1 MPRIKQDEKDKSKQR
16 IVGRGLKSSDSER
29 ARLSPTTKQRILD
42 SATKLFAQKGYD
54 GVGIREICKEANAN
68 ICMISYFWGGKQE
81 LYKGIV
87 DNLIEKQTE
96 YAKSFLNLDIEPSIL
111 PKQEQINL
119 LYTVIDKVI
128 EFLYGGL
135 ISDDLFRFL
144 LQEQQSRS
152 IELTS
157 PVFVYVRKLI
167 GAIFNKDMD
176 NKEIIFKTVFIVSQ
190 INSPKILPAFSLSLL
205 NQDTFTSEDKEIIRN
220 NVKLYL
226 NTLIKEAGIV

>member
-1 MPRIKQDEKDKSKQR
+1 MPRIKQDEKDKS
-16 IVGRGLKSSDSER
+16 
-29 ARLSPTTKQRILD
+29 KQRILD

-96 YAKSFLNLDIEPSIL
+96 YAKSFLNLDTEPSTL

-144 LQEQQSRS
+144 LQAQQNRS

-167 GAIFNKDMD
+167 GAIFNKDMND
-176 NKEIIFKTVFIVSQ
+176 KDIIFKTVFIMSQ
-190 INSPKILPAFSLSLL
+190 INSPKILPAFSLSIL

-220 NVKLYL
+220 NARLYID
-226 NTLIKEAGIV
+226 TLIKEGGK

>member
-1 MPRIKQDEKDKSKQR
+1 MPRVKQDEKDKS
-16 IVGRGLKSSDSER
+16 
-29 ARLSPTTKQRILD
+29 KQRILD

-96 YAKSFLNLDIEPSIL
+96 YAKAFLNLDIEPSTL
-111 PKQEQINL
+111 SKQEQIKL

-144 LQEQQSRS
+144 LQAQQSRS

-157 PVFVYVRKLI
+157 PVFIYLRKLI
-167 GAIFNKDMD
+167 GAIFNKDMND
-176 NKEIIFKTVFIVSQ
+176 KDIIFKTVFIMSQ
-190 INSPKILPAFSLSLL
+190 INSPKILPTFSLNLL

-220 NVKLYL
+220 NARLYID
-226 NTLIKEAGIV
+226 TLIKEAEIV

>member
-1 MPRIKQDEKDKSKQR
+1 MPRVKQDEKDKS
-16 IVGRGLKSSDSER
+16 
-29 ARLSPTTKQRILD
+29 KQRILD

-96 YAKSFLNLDIEPSIL
+96 YAKAFLNLDIEPSTL
-111 PKQEQINL
+111 SKQEQINL

-144 LQEQQSRS
+144 LQAQQNRS

-157 PVFVYVRKLI
+157 PVFVYVRKLV
-167 GAIFNKDMD
+167 GAIFNKDMND
-176 NKEIIFKTVFIVSQ
+176 KDIIFKTVFIMSQ

>member
-1 MPRIKQDEKDKSKQR
+1 MPKVKQDEKDKS
-16 IVGRGLKSSDSER
+16 
-29 ARLSPTTKQRILD
+29 KQRILD

-87 DNLIEKQTE
+87 DNLIERQTE
-96 YAKSFLNLDIEPSIL
+96 YAKSFLNLDIEPSTL
-111 PKQEQINL
+111 PKQEQISL

-144 LQEQQSRS
+144 LQAQQSRS

-167 GAIFNKDMD
+167 GAIFNKDMND
-176 NKEIIFKTVFIVSQ
+176 KDIIFKTVFIMSQ
-190 INSPKILPAFSLSLL
+190 INSPKILPAFSLSIL

-226 NTLIKEAGIV
+226 DTLIKEAQVV

>member
-1 MPRIKQDEKDKSKQR
+1 MPRVKQDEKDKS
-16 IVGRGLKSSDSER
+16 
-29 ARLSPTTKQRILD
+29 KQRILD

-68 ICMISYFWGGKQE
+68 ICMISYFWGSKQE

-96 YAKSFLNLDIEPSIL
+96 YAKSFLNLDIEPSTL
-111 PKQEQINL
+111 PKQEQISL

-144 LQEQQSRS
+144 LQAQQSRS

-167 GAIFNKDMD
+167 GAIFNKDMND
-176 NKEIIFKTVFIVSQ
+176 KDIIFKTVFIMSQ

-205 NQDTFTSEDKEIIRN
+205 MQDTFTQEDKEIIRN

-226 NTLIKEAGIV
+226 DTLIKEAGIV